1 MPNHHRSTS
10 IPRARLTQSLPPLPQ
25 ENIESHAPYHDDPA
39 DDEQEGDRQEEDR
52 EEEVTGGDEA
62 NPNDLGQPPQYEP
75 MHDYLA
81 ARVRRLAQMRPP
93 GYESSTDQS
102 SPEDIP
108 LVPQEPYRDE
118 PFVITIDAD
127 QPPPSYETLYIQT
140 QTELERLEQ
149 ELNWDANHA
158 EDICKW
164 LVSMLLITLTI
175 IAAGFAFNWGK
186 PF

>member
-25 ENIESHAPYHDDPA
+25 EDIVPLAPYHDDPA
-39 DDEQEGDRQEEDR
+39 DDELEENR
-52 EEEVTGGDEA
+52 EEVTGGNEA
-62 NPNDLGQPPQYEP
+62 NPSDLGQPPQYEP

-93 GYESSTDQS
+93 EYELSAGQS
-102 SPEDIP
+102 SQEDIP

-118 PFVITIDAD
+118 PFVVTIDPD
-127 QPPPSYETLYIQT
+127 QPPPPSYEMLYVET
-140 QTELERLEQ
+140 QTEIERLQQ
-149 ELNWDANHA
+149 EIDWDANHA

-175 IAAGFAFNWGK
+175 VAAGFAFNWGK
-186 PF
+186 PW